1 VVTLTTMASLLVAL
15 ALGGMVFFAAVYAPV
30 IFRTLAPEP
39 AGRLLRA
46 LFPVYYKVNAGLTG
60 LAAACLALRPEGWL
74 LAAVCAL
81 FLASMLLLM
90 PRINRARDLWVAGDE
105 DARRRFNRLH
115 RGSVAINVVQMVV
128 LLGVFLR
135 LAT

>member
-1 VVTLTTMASLLVAL
+1 MLTLTMLASLLVAL

-60 LAAACLALRPEGWL
+60 AAALSLALRPEGWL
-74 LAAVCAL
+74 LAAICAL
-81 FLASMLLLM
+81 FLVSMVLLM
-90 PRINRARDLWVAGDE
+90 PRINQARDLWLQGDQG
-105 DARRRFNRLH
+105 ARRRFNRLH
-115 RGSVAINVVQMVV
+115 RASVAINVVQMVV
-128 LLGVFLR
+128 LVGVFLR
-135 LAT
+135 LAG